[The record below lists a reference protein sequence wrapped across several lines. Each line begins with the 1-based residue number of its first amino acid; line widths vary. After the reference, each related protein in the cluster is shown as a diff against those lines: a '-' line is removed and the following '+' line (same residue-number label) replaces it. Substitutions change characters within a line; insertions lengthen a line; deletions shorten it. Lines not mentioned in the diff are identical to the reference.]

1 MESNEHTLNCLG
13 SLAREPWFS
22 REDLL
27 NAMKHCGLDIGTAN
41 FKVKLQKLLASG
53 NVARAGRNAYY
64 VPQAGIGKYRHDYS
78 GLSNKIAASIVEQYP
93 YLDFVIFELIQYN
106 EFVNHQLAHN
116 AIFVDVDE
124 DAVDFVFDTLKEA
137 YPGKVLLKPTI
148 EEYQKYWYDDMIV
161 VRRLVSEAPKN
172 KKIKWQSRLEKVLVD
187 LLADNLLQ
195 GILSPAELP
204 AIYEDAFR
212 KYVIDESSLFR
223 YAKRRGA
230 EKKIRQFITEKT
242 NVMLRLG

>member
-1 MESNEHTLNCLG
+1 MESNEYTLNYLD
-13 SLAREPWFS
+13 LLVQRPWFS
-22 REDLL
+22 RDDLRT
-27 NAMKHCGLDIGTAN
+27 AMIHCGLNISTAN
-41 FKVKLQKLLASG
+41 FKVKLQKLLERG
-53 NVARAGRNAYY
+53 IVARTGRNAYY
-64 VPQAGIGKYRHDYS
+64 VPQEGIAEYRYDYS
-78 GLSNKIAASIVEQYP
+78 AQSTQIADRIGEQYP
-93 YLDFVIFELIQYN
+93 YLDFVIFELIQCN

-116 AIFVDVDE
+116 AIFVDVDG
-124 DAVDFVFDTLKEA
+124 DAADFVFDTLKEA
-137 YPGKVLLKPTI
+137 YPGKVLLNPTI
-148 EEYQKYWYDDMIV
+148 EEYYKYWYDDMII
-161 VRRLVSEAPKN
+161 VRRLISEAPKN

-230 EKKIRQFITEKT
+230 EKKIRQFITEKS

>member
-1 MESNEHTLNCLG
+1 M
-13 SLAREPWFS
+13 
-22 REDLL
+22 LL
-27 NAMKHCGLDIGTAN
+27 N
-41 FKVKLQKLLASG
+41 
-53 NVARAGRNAYY
+53 
-64 VPQAGIGKYRHDYS
+64 
-78 GLSNKIAASIVEQYP
+78 
-93 YLDFVIFELIQYN
+93 
-106 EFVNHQLAHN
+106 
-116 AIFVDVDE
+116 
-124 DAVDFVFDTLKEA
+124 
-137 YPGKVLLKPTI
+137 PTI
-148 EEYQKYWYDDMIV
+148 EEYYKYWYDDMII
-161 VRRLVSEAPKN
+161 VRRLISEAPKN